1 MRIGVLG
8 PFNPS
13 AIKDFLA
20 DSQVPSINESA
31 TAVNTLVR
39 EFLLMGHEVKVF
51 SWYSID
57 RHKTMELKGK
67 NVEVYLIP
75 SRPNKKVP
83 FVLNPLLWPRR
94 ISSVVGEYVDSLDVL
109 HAHWTYEYAKAASC
123 FSRVLPVFV
132 TVRDWCPY
140 QFSVSVGSERIYW
153 MWKYWI
159 FRRVMADRRITFIAN
174 SQYTQRMIIG
184 HYSKIEAPVVFNP
197 IDKSWILDSKKKPFA
212 HQIISIADGLCSNRK
227 NIGKL
232 LEAFAE
238 YRQTF
243 PDARLHLVGK
253 YDRKANRFRLWKQ
266 RGWIDSVKFY
276 GAVPHAQLDAL
287 LDEMSVLVHPA
298 LEETFGNI
306 LIEAMARCV
315 PCIGGDRSG
324 AVPEVL
330 GFGKYGLLCD
340 INDSHSICQAMMQ
353 LEDSSLRSGL
363 VTNAT
368 AMLKSFCS
376 SDVVAAQ
383 HVVLY
388 QKAVAA
394 WPRREHE

>member
-8 PFNPS
+8 PFNPA
-13 AIKDFLA
+13 AIKDFLT

-39 EFLLMGHEVKVF
+39 ELLLMGHVVKVF
-51 SWYSID
+51 TRSNTH
-57 RHKTMELKGK
+57 RHKTLVLKGQ
-67 NVEVYLIP
+67 NVEVNIIP
-75 SRPNKKVP
+75 SWPRLKLTFLRSPV
-83 FVLNPLLWPRR
+83 LWPRR
-94 ISSVVGEYVDSLDVL
+94 ISSVLGEHIGTLDVL
-109 HAHWTYEYAKAASC
+109 HAHWTYEYAKAASR
-123 FSRVLPVFV
+123 FSRVIPVFV

-140 QFSVSVGSERIYW
+140 QFRISSGWERIYW
-153 MWKYWI
+153 AWKYWV
-159 FRRVMADRRITFIAN
+159 FKQVMSVRRVTFIAN
-174 SQYTQRMIIG
+174 SQYTRRMIIER
-184 HYSKIEAPVVFNP
+184 YPRISAPIILNP
-197 IDKSWILDSKKKPFA
+197 IDKTWVLDSKKKSSS
-212 HQIISIADGLCSNRK
+212 HQIISIADGLCSKRK
-227 NIGKL
+227 NVEKL
-232 LEAFAE
+232 LVAFAE
-238 YRQTF
+238 YRQMF

-253 YDRKANRFRLWKQ
+253 YERKSMRFMSWEQ
-266 RGWIDSVKFY
+266 RGWLESVKFY
-276 GAVPHAQLDAL
+276 GAVPHAQLTGI
-287 LDEMSVLVHPA
+287 LDEMSVLVHPS
-298 LEETFGNI
+298 LQETFGNI
-306 LIEAMARCV
+306 FIEAMARCV